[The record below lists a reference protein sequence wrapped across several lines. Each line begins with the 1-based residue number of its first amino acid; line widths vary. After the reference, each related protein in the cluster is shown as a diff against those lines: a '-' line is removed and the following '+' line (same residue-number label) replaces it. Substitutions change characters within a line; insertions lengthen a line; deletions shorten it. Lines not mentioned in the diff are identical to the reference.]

1 MARNLHANFITQL
14 ENDSV
19 RPFFLYEGEFL
30 SGTIRLWTGINNL
43 SWDSKTWLGNGY
55 ILSLSGILESL
66 NIAASGVTIQISG
79 IPGISLSLVLQEFK
93 QGGTGNFYFGFLDSD
108 DQVISDPVLVFKGK
122 LDKSIIGIDSVN
134 SNIVLTY
141 ESILIDLDRPRGGRY
156 TKESQ
161 SNYFSDDKG
170 FDYVAS
176 LQDWAG
182 QWGQQVRT
190 KRKKKK

>member
-1 MARNLHANFITQL
+1 MPRNLHTDFIT
-14 ENDSV
+14 EIEKNSV

-30 SGTIRLWTGINNL
+30 SGTIHLWTGLNNL
-43 SWDSKTWLGNGY
+43 IWDSKTWLGNGY
-55 ILSLSGILESL
+55 ISYISGILESL
-66 NIAASGVTIQISG
+66 SIAASGVTIQLSG

-93 QGGTGNFYFGFLDSD
+93 QGGLGNFYLGFLDSSS
-108 DQVISDPVLVFKGK
+108 QVILNPALVFKGK
-122 LDKSIIGIDSVN
+122 LDHSTIGVDSQNSTII
-134 SNIVLTY
+134 LRY
-141 ESILIDLDRPRGGRY
+141 ESVLIDLDRVRGGRF

-161 SNYFSDDKG
+161 AKYFSDDKG

-190 KRKKKK
+190 KRKKKR